1 MTSHDNPLIAEWTGP
16 YELPPF
22 ADIRPE
28 HYRPAFAAAF
38 DAHRTEI
45 DAIIADPGEPSFE
58 NVIAARERSGKM
70 LSNVATVFFN
80 LASTDAT
87 EELQAIEREMAP
99 RFATHSQAIA
109 TNPAL
114 FAKVEALW
122 QRRDALGLSSEQ
134 MRVLE
139 RYHRKHV
146 RAGARLNEAGR
157 KRMSEIAERLAEL
170 GTQFSQNVLAD
181 EASYMLLL
189 ESEADLAGLP
199 AFLRAA
205 AAATAEERGHPG
217 KYAVTLSRSSIEPFL
232 QFSARR
238 DLREEAFRAWIS
250 RGTNG
255 GATDNRALIAE
266 ILSLQAE
273 RAKLLGFD
281 SFATFKLDDTMA
293 KAPAAVRDLLSK
305 VWAPARGKAAAE
317 SAKLAALARA
327 SGDNADI
334 APWDWRYYADKLRKA
349 EHDIDE
355 AVVKPY
361 FELNRMIE
369 AAFETA
375 RRLFGL
381 TFKERTDL
389 PRYHPDVRTWE
400 VYGADGAIVGLFY
413 GDYFTRPAKR
423 GGAWMTSF
431 RDQERM
437 DGPVLPAIVNVMNF
451 VKGAPGEPSLL
462 SLDDARTLFHEFGH
476 GMHGMLSDVTYPS
489 LSGTSVLKDFVELPS
504 QLYEHWLLTP
514 DILNTYALHAE
525 TGKPMPRELLDRLL
539 AARNFNQG
547 FSTVEYLAS
556 AIIDM
561 DLHEQAPPPSFDVD
575 AAEKATLARI
585 GMPAEIVLRHRPAH
599 FLHLFDGGYA
609 AGYYSYL
616 WSEVMDADAFRAFE
630 ETGDVFN
637 PELAEKL
644 KRYIYSSGGTIE
656 PAEAYV
662 AFRGRLPDVGALLSK
677 RGLLNP
683 HDAEH

>member
-1 MTSHDNPLIAEWTGP
+1 MTSQDNPFLAEWTSA
-16 YELPPF
+16 YQLPPF
-22 ADIRPE
+22 DDIRPE
-28 HYRPAFAAAF
+28 HYLPAFAAAF
-38 DAHRTEI
+38 DAHRAEI
-45 DAIIADPGEPSFE
+45 DAIIADPAEPSFA
-58 NVIAARERSGKM
+58 NVIAARERSGKQ
-70 LSNVATVFFN
+70 LSKVASVFFN
-80 LASTDAT
+80 LASTDT
-87 EELQAIEREMAP
+87 NEQFQAIEREMSP
-99 RFATHSQAIA
+99 RFAAHSQGIA
-109 TNPAL
+109 ADPAL
-114 FAKVEALW
+114 FAKVERLW
-122 QRRDALGLSSEQ
+122 QRREELGLDVEQ
-134 MRVLE
+134 KRVLE
-139 RYHRKHV
+139 RYHLRHV
-146 RAGARLNEAGR
+146 RAGARLGEAGR
-157 KRMSEIAERLAEL
+157 ARMAEIAQRLAEL

-189 ESEADLAGLP
+189 ETEDDLAGLP
-199 AFLRAA
+199 TFLRTA
-205 AAATAEERGHPG
+205 AAATAEARGHPG
-217 KYAVTLSRSSIEPFL
+217 KYAITLSRSSIEPFL

-238 DLREEAFRAWIS
+238 DLREEAFRAWMA

-255 GATDNRALIAE
+255 GASDNRAIIAE
-266 ILSLQAE
+266 ILQLQAE
-273 RAKLLGFD
+273 RAELLGFD
-281 SFATFKLDDTMA
+281 SFATYKLDDTMA
-293 KAPAAVRDLLSK
+293 KAPGAVRDLLRK
-305 VWAPARGKAAAE
+305 VWAPARTKAAEE

-327 SGDNADI
+327 AGDNADI

-381 TFKERTDL
+381 TFRERADL
-389 PRYHPDVRTWE
+389 PRYHPDVRVWE
-400 VYGADGAIVGLFY
+400 VCGADGAVVALFY
-413 GDYFTRPAKR
+413 GDYFTRPSKR

-437 DGPVLPAIVNVMNF
+437 DGPVLPVIVNVMNF
-451 VKGAPGEPSLL
+451 VKGAPGESSLL

-476 GMHGMLSDVTYPS
+476 GLHGMLSDVTYPS

-514 DILNTYALHAE
+514 EILDAYARHAE
-525 TGKPMPRELLDRLL
+525 TGEPMPPELLSRLL

-561 DLHEQAPPPSFDVD
+561 DLHDKAPQPGFDVD
-575 AAEKATLARI
+575 AAEKETLVRI
-585 GMPAEIVLRHRPAH
+585 GMPSQIVLRHRPGH
-599 FLHLFDGGYA
+599 FLHLFGGGYA

-637 PELAEKL
+637 PELASRL
-644 KRYIYSSGGTIE
+644 KRYIYSSGGTLE
-656 PAEAYV
+656 PSEAYV
-662 AFRGRLPDVGALLSK
+662 AFRGRMPDVEALLEK
-677 RGLLNP
+677 RGLLGGG
-683 HDAEH
+683 DAQR